1 MGCGDVRLLRTI
13 GGVDFTRQERA
24 TLNKLTMPS
33 WRLHGQSQDP
43 AKSATNK
50 AKHGIDFDEAQVL
63 WKDARMLEAPAK
75 TDDEPRVLVIGKI
88 GDNHWA
94 AVCAHRGD
102 TVRIISVRRARKQE
116 IDHYESQ

>member
-1 MGCGDVRLLRTI
+1 
-13 GGVDFTRQERA
+13 
-24 TLNKLTMPS
+24 MPFEY
-33 WRLHGQSQDP
+33 DP

-50 AKHGIDFDEAQVL
+50 AKHDIDFDEAQAL

-75 TDDEPRVLVIGKI
+75 PDDEPRVLVVGKI
-88 GDNHWA
+88 GENYWA

-102 TVRIISVRRARKQE
+102 TVRIISARRARKQE

>member
-1 MGCGDVRLLRTI
+1 ML
-13 GGVDFTRQERA
+13 FEY
-24 TLNKLTMPS
+24 
-33 WRLHGQSQDP
+33 DP

-75 TDDEPRVLVIGKI
+75 TDDEPRFLVIGKI

-102 TVRIISVRRARKQE
+102 TVRIITVRRARKQE

>member
-1 MGCGDVRLLRTI
+1 MTSLARQGRLFI
-13 GGVDFTRQERA
+13 EVAYFTYNNNMLFEY
-24 TLNKLTMPS
+24 
-33 WRLHGQSQDP
+33 DP

-75 TDDEPRVLVIGKI
+75 TDDEPRFLVIGKI
-88 GDNHWA
+88 GDNHLA